1 MKLKS
6 NKTYITFYS
15 YLCSVNKLN
24 CIINSK
30 LIMYAGKGNVL
41 QKNLFPIQ
49 GLILRL
55 YSVLSFIYN
64 LLHTHRVTI

>member
-41 QKNLFPIQ
+41 QKNLFPIC
-49 GLILRL
+49 I
-55 YSVLSFIYN
+55 FINVKNIIVAVQY
-64 LLHTHRVTI
+64 V